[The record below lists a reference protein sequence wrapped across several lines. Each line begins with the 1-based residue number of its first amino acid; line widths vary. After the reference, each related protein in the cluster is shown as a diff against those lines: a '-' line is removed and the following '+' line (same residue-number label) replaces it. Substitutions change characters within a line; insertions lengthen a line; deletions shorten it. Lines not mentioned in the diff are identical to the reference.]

1 MAGGVTDTSEQLQQ
15 ISDQLTWNSSDVDS
29 ILTQLASV
37 AQAQFEEPW
46 AQGQI
51 DAAGLHQAFERVA
64 RLAAS
69 ASPTHRSIKLSM
81 ASSSVLG

>member
-37 AQAQFEEPW
+37 IVFHWSE
-46 AQGQI
+46 
-51 DAAGLHQAFERVA
+51 
-64 RLAAS
+64 
-69 ASPTHRSIKLSM
+69 
-81 ASSSVLG
+81 